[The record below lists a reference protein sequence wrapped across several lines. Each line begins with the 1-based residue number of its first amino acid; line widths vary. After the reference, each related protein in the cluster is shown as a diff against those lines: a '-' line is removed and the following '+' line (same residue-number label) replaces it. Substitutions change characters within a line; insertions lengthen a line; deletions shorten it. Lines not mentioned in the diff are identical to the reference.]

1 MINLDEKFHNYLGGK
16 KHFRIDGGN
25 EPLTGYGYNC
35 DGSDIICYWV
45 NTTNYK
51 LFYNLN
57 EQFIKM
63 ESLNELVPNKS
74 TS

>member
-1 MINLDEKFHNYLGGK
+1 MINLDEKFHNYLEKGGK
-16 KHFRIDGGN
+16 TFRIDGVN

-35 DGSDIICYWV
+35 DGNDIIGYWV

-57 EQFIKM
+57 EQFLKM
-63 ESLNELVPNKS
+63 EPLNTN
-74 TS
+74 